1 MPNLDQ
7 LLSYLSIIAWILF
20 VIYVVAVFL
29 RSLFLEGQRQALR
42 RIASAQV
49 VIPLAVAL
57 LITTLSA
64 AVVFVPPTRVGVI
77 VSLISPGG
85 IRPDP
90 LRAGLH
96 LIVPILEMETEYPIH
111 WQTYTMSAKP
121 TEGPVSGNDSIRA
134 RTDDGQEV
142 LIDTSIVFRVNPDQV
157 VTLHIDWQ
165 DRYTVDYVRPL
176 VRGLVRTQVAQ
187 FSAREVNSSARREL
201 EAGLERLLRDSM
213 GAKGLVVD
221 RFLIRDVTFTD
232 DYSKAVEA
240 KQIAFEGE
248 TRTVYEA
255 NQVRNLAAA
264 ERDRISTEA
273 EGRATAILLE
283 AEAQAEALRLIA
295 DALRQNPDLLT
306 YEYIT
311 RLSPSIRTMLV
322 PNNAPYLLPLD
333 ELNRGLERTGAPDM
347 LDAQMNFTTTVLPAL
362 PQPTHGATGT
372 ATP

>member
-1 MPNLDQ
+1 M
-7 LLSYLSIIAWILF
+7 
-20 VIYVVAVFL
+20 
-29 RSLFLEGQRQALR
+29 
-42 RIASAQV
+42 
-49 VIPLAVAL
+49 
-57 LITTLSA
+57 
-64 AVVFVPPTRVGVI
+64 
-77 VSLISPGG
+77 
-85 IRPDP
+85 
-90 LRAGLH
+90 
-96 LIVPILEMETEYPIH
+96 
-111 WQTYTMSAKP
+111 
-121 TEGPVSGNDSIRA
+121 
-134 RTDDGQEV
+134 
-142 LIDTSIVFRVNPDQV
+142 
-157 VTLHIDWQ
+157 
-165 DRYTVDYVRPL
+165 
-176 VRGLVRTQVAQ
+176 AQ

-311 RLSPSIRTMLV
+311 RLSPSIRTC
-322 PNNAPYLLPLD
+322 LLYTSPSPRD
-333 ELNRGLERTGAPDM
+333 GLLSRMPSSA
-347 LDAQMNFTTTVLPAL
+347 
-362 PQPTHGATGT
+362 
-372 ATP
+372 

>member
-1 MPNLDQ
+1 MFNLDQ
-7 LLSYLSIIAWILF
+7 LLFILAVLAWILF
-20 VIYVVAVFL
+20 VIYVIAVFI
-29 RSLFLEGQRQALR
+29 RSLIREGFRRALR
-42 RIASAQV
+42 RIVSAQV
-49 VIPLAVAL
+49 VIPLAVTL
-57 LITTLSA
+57 FVTFLSA
-64 AVVFVPPTRVGVI
+64 AIVFVPPTRVGVV
-77 VSLISPGG
+77 VSLVSPGG

-90 LRAGLH
+90 LRPGLH
-96 LIVPILEMETEYPIH
+96 LIVPILEMVTQYPIY

-142 LIDTSIVFRVNPDQV
+142 LIDTSTIFRVNQDQV

-165 DRYTVDYVRPL
+165 DRYTNDYVRPL

-187 FSAREVNSSARREL
+187 FTAREVNSSARREL
-201 EAGLERLLRDSM
+201 ETGLERLLRESM
-213 GAKGLVVD
+213 GAKGLDVD

-248 TRTVYEA
+248 TRTIYEA

-264 ERDRISTEA
+264 ERDRIATEA

-295 DALRQNPDLLT
+295 DALELNPDLVT
-306 YEYIT
+306 YEYVT

-333 ELNRGLERTGAPDM
+333 DLNQGLDRATAPAM
-347 LDAQMNFTTTVLPAL
+347 LDAQLSFTTTVLPSL
-362 PQPTHGATGT
+362 PQPTQSVTGT
-372 ATP
+372 VMP